1 MRAGGSVKAARC
13 LFSAVVG
20 ILLVLGTALAS
31 PATSNDRVHAPRG
44 TRVLAVGQRSL
55 GVGRV
60 ARGIV
65 GGNLRWL
72 DDADGAYDPATGQ
85 VRTDLAR
92 LMRRI
97 GVGSIRYAG
106 GTVANLFDY
115 RHATRRPGCQ
125 TSGGFAAPQF
135 AAIPA
140 ARSGYTIPR
149 QADFAR
155 AAHSATNVMVP
166 MINTT
171 PADAQA
177 FVEAVARATGQSS
190 IVVELGNEP
199 YAPDQR
205 YWRTPDLTRRLD
217 DYILGGTRQQAGSAG
232 DDGLYP
238 VGGCDLLHP
247 VTANGRAGQTYR
259 PRYLP
264 ISLGTPPAVR
274 VGGTK
279 WHYVASLADAG
290 PRARVFT
297 VDPTLSRVRFGDG
310 RHGAE
315 PRGAL
320 RIHYAAGP
328 MPGFAAMYDALKAV
342 PGVDVQVCSS
352 WATTTFVA
360 RMAALGLPYDCI
372 AVHQYAAVAGSSST
386 REVYRQYVAAATRTD
401 QALGTLRT
409 AMQAS
414 APDRFLTVTEFG
426 GFTADGH
433 SRAEDFMMDLV
444 QAVEYAGQL
453 RNGVRVSN
461 LSNFDV
467 LHEQY
472 GDRFAL
478 SGTGYLAD
486 MVHAFVGL
494 DPVEVTDPV
503 AALTV
508 AAARS
513 GTRGAVL
520 VVNKR
525 WRGAVTTDLQ
535 ASGRG
540 GTSCGTFRTL
550 DADPGRPTR
559 ASSAGQLPRSVQPTT
574 HRTWRSG
581 TLRHRFPAH
590 SVTLLTFRP
599 EPAGGC

>member
-1 MRAGGSVKAARC
+1 MRTGGSVEPVRSLLLAA
-13 LFSAVVG
+13 VG
-20 ILLVLGTALAS
+20 LLVLGTTLAS
-31 PATSNDRVHAPRG
+31 PAASHERAHPPRG
-44 TRVLAVGQRSL
+44 TPVLTISQQSL
-55 GVGRV
+55 DVGRV
-60 ARGIV
+60 GRGIV

-72 DDADGAYDPATGQ
+72 GDADGAYDPATGRI
-85 VRTDLAR
+85 RTDLAR
-92 LMRRI
+92 LMHRI
-97 GVGSIRYAG
+97 GLGTIRYAG

-115 RHATRRPGCQ
+115 RHATSRPGCQ

-166 MINTT
+166 MVNTT

-177 FVEAVARATGQSS
+177 FVRAVARDTGQSS
-190 IVVELGNEP
+190 VVVELGNEP
-199 YAPDQR
+199 YAADQR
-205 YWRTPDLTRRLD
+205 YWRTPDLSRRLD
-217 DYILGGTRQQAGSAG
+217 DYILGGTREQTGSAG

-247 VTANGRAGQTYR
+247 ATANGRAGQTYR

-264 ISLGTPPAVR
+264 ISLGTPPVVW

-279 WHYVASLADAG
+279 WHYVAALGDAG
-290 PRARVFT
+290 PRARAFT
-297 VDPTLSRVRFGDG
+297 VDPSLRRIEFGDG

-320 RIHYAAGP
+320 RIRYSAGP
-328 MPGFAAMYDALKAV
+328 MPGFAEMYDALKAM

-386 REVYRQYVAAATRTD
+386 RKVYRQYVTAAARTND
-401 QALGTLRT
+401 ALGSLRT
-409 AMQAS
+409 AMEAS
-414 APDRFLTVTEFG
+414 APDRFLAVTEFG

-433 SRAEDFMMDLV
+433 SRAEDFLMDLV

-467 LHEQY
+467 LHERY

-494 DPVEVTDPV
+494 DPVAVTDPS
-503 AALTV
+503 AGLTV

-513 GTRGAVL
+513 GARGAVL
-520 VVNKR
+520 VVNTR
-525 WRGAVTTDLQ
+525 WQGAVTTDLQ

-559 ASSAGQLPRSVQPTT
+559 AASPGALPRSVRPTT

-581 TLRHRFPAH
+581 RLRHRFPAR
-590 SVTLLTFRP
+590 SITLLTFRP
-599 EPAGGC
+599 EPARGC